1 MISVLSGG
9 TGTPKLLQGLKEV
22 VNPSDL
28 TIIVNTLENDYFSG
42 VYVSADIDTVLY
54 TMSDMIND
62 ELWYGVKND
71 TFITHD
77 RLEEI
82 GCPELLRIGDIDRA
96 TKIQKTQLMEKYGL
110 KKACEI
116 QARNMGIA
124 SNIIPMSE
132 EDSDIKIVTD
142 IGELEFHDFL
152 IKHQSNPEVLDL
164 KFSNVNPA
172 EGIIES
178 IKNSQAVII
187 GPSNPITS
195 ISPILE
201 FDSVQNVIKV
211 LEYFKKVLA
220 QKIVS
225 KIPWL
230 KPVKDDEKLLS
241 LESELKRNIVDNFAV
256 INISQLEIIGVS
268 EVFSGTE
275 VQYKLSYNRKS
286 KVVNCIDE
294 QELKKFCDE
303 FGFNYTD
310 VVLDINV
317 KIDNEQKVYKVKD
330 IIDYVSEREKCVLSK
345 GKWYIYNSDYIEY
358 LESSLGELDCFEYDP
373 KLDFTYKMY
382 DEFILEKEK
391 KTKEDKDV

>member
-116 QARNMGIA
+116 QAGNMGIA

-187 GPSNPITS
+187 GPSNTITS
-195 ISPILE
+195 ISPILSLE
-201 FDSVQNVIKV
+201 GVRDALKETFVIAVSPIIGSDSVSGPASKFMKALDIEVSSVGIASLYKDFLDVIVIDDKD
-211 LEYFKKVLA
+211 EDKKVEANQIINKVIVTNTIMNNLDAKKNLA
-220 QKIVS
+220 
-225 KIPWL
+225 
-230 KPVKDDEKLLS
+230 
-241 LESELKRNIVDNFAV
+241 
-256 INISQLEIIGVS
+256 EIIID
-268 EVFSGTE
+268 
-275 VQYKLSYNRKS
+275 
-286 KVVNCIDE
+286 CI
-294 QELKKFCDE
+294 
-303 FGFNYTD
+303 
-310 VVLDINV
+310 
-317 KIDNEQKVYKVKD
+317 
-330 IIDYVSEREKCVLSK
+330 
-345 GKWYIYNSDYIEY
+345 
-358 LESSLGELDCFEYDP
+358 P
-373 KLDFTYKMY
+373 
-382 DEFILEKEK
+382 
-391 KTKEDKDV
+391 